1 MSTVGIIGL
10 GFVGSAIL
18 KSFKLKGIIVEG
30 YDKFKNGGIGDFKN
44 MINKDILFFALPT
57 LFDPT
62 INEYNKNAIYETCDK
77 LIKEKYSGIIIIK
90 STIEPATI
98 QNLNKKYPSLK
109 FIHNPEFLTARTAF
123 EDFHNQ
129 SHIVLGI
136 GDNIEAE
143 ELDIIKHFYSTHY
156 PTAEISTC
164 KSIESE
170 SMKIFCNSFYASKI
184 QILTEYYMLCQKNG
198 SNFDTIIKLMLK
210 NKWINPMHTLIPGP
224 DGLLSYGGN
233 CFPKDTNALLQYMKS
248 IDTPHGVLENIILER
263 NDIRE
268 S

>member
-1 MSTVGIIGL
+1 MNVGIIGL
-10 GFVGSAIL
+10 GHVGSAMYN
-18 KSFKLKGIIVEG
+18 SFKLKNIDVSW
-30 YDKFKNGGIGDFKN
+30 YDKYKTGGTSFDKIVKNY
-44 MINKDILFFALPT
+44 ILFLALPT
-57 LFDPT
+57 LYDPS
-62 INEYNKNAIYETCDK
+62 INEYNKSNIYETCDK
-77 LIKEKYSGIIIIK
+77 LVKFNFSGIVVIK
-90 STIEPATI
+90 STVEPETTGH
-98 QNLNKKYPSLK
+98 LNVKYPSLK
-109 FIHNPEFLTARTAF
+109 FIHNPEFLTSRTAF

-156 PTAEISTC
+156 PLAEISTC

-210 NKWINPMHTLIPGP
+210 NRWINPMHTLIPGP

-248 IDTPHGVLENIILER
+248 VDTPHSVLENIIRER